1 MDANETIK
9 VHVDALMKVVTEN
22 TQVVDGETKAS
33 TQGVGLLMAQIMN
46 VPAELREVVIN
57 RFEAG
62 MREIIV

>member
-33 TQGVGLLMAQIMN
+33 TKGVGLLMAQIMN